1 MELQKIKERLA
12 KKPLVNDAYDVSFE
26 KKKHKEEFDNE
37 TDDEFELSDDEECV
51 STVSTT
57 DIDEQLRESIRRS
70 RDYRIM

>member
-12 KKPLVNDAYDVSFE
+12 KKPLVNDAFDASFE
-26 KKKHKEEFDNE
+26 KKTHKEEFDTE

-51 STVSTT
+51 STVSTIG
-57 DIDEQLRESIRRS
+57 IDEQLRESILRS

>member
-1 MELQKIKERLA
+1 MGLQKIKERVA

-37 TDDEFELSDDEECV
+37 TDDEFELSDDEECF
-51 STVSTT
+51 STVSGI
-57 DIDEQLRESIRRS
+57 DVDEQLRESIRRS